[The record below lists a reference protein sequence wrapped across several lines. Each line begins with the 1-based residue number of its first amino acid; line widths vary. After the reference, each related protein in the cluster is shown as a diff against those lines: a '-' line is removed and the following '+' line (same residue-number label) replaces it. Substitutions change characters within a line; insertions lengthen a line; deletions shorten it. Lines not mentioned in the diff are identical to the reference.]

1 MKPPSVLAIV
11 LAGGAGGRLGTLTDK
26 RAKPALPVAGT
37 YRLIDIPLSNL
48 HHSGFSDV
56 WMVQQYQPNSLND
69 HLANGRH
76 WDLDRTNGGL
86 RVMAPFEGRAGE
98 GFADGNADSLYR
110 QAAFIREFNPDLV
123 LLLSA
128 DHLYQLD
135 FRDVVKTHLDAGAT
149 ATIVTTRFDG
159 DASAHGVVEVSGG
172 AVTGFEY
179 KPDKPKTDLV
189 ATEVFLFDA
198 MHLLETLE
206 LLEKEEDGL
215 EDYGDQLLPHLVE
228 HSKVV
233 EHRLEGY
240 WLDLGTPENYHRA
253 HMELLDGEGMPFDDP
268 AWPII
273 TGSPRRLP
281 AFVGKGAVVAD
292 SMLAPGSRVLGE
304 VTHSVIGPGTV
315 VEAGAVVVDS
325 ILLDGITVP
334 SGARV
339 HRSIVDSGATLDA
352 DARIG
357 SDDAVTVVDRD
368 GNSTSD

>member
-1 MKPPSVLAIV
+1 MNRPAVLAIV
-11 LAGGAGGRLGTLTDK
+11 LAGGSGGRLGTLTDK
-26 RAKPALPVAGT
+26 RAKPALPVAGS

-69 HLANGRH
+69 HLANGRP
-76 WDLDRTNGGL
+76 WDLDRTHGGL
-86 RVMAPFEGRAGE
+86 RVLPPFEGRKGE

-110 QAAFIREFNPDLV
+110 QAAFIREFDPDLV

-135 FRDVVKTHLDAGAT
+135 FRDVVQTHLEAKAA

-159 DASAHGVVEVSGG
+159 DASNHGVVEVSDG

-179 KPDKPKTDLV
+179 KPEQPKTDLV

-198 MHLLETLE
+198 AHLLDTLE
-206 LLEKEEDGL
+206 LLEKEEGGL
-215 EDYGDQLLPHLVE
+215 DDYGDQLLPHLVE
-228 HSKVV
+228 HSTVV

-253 HMELLDGEGMPFDDP
+253 HMELLDGDGLAFDDQ
-268 AWPII
+268 AWPIL
-273 TGSPRRLP
+273 TSSSQRLP

-292 SMLAPGSRVLGE
+292 SLLAPGSRVFGD

-325 ILLDGITVP
+325 ILLNGVTVR
-334 SGARV
+334 SGARIA
-339 HRSIVDSGATLDA
+339 RSIVDSGATLDTGA
-352 DARIG
+352 QVGD
-357 SDDAVTVVDRD
+357 DDAVTVVDRNGD
-368 GNSTSD
+368 WS